1 MLGETQLEFPLV
13 SLPIFVPGGKVHE
26 GKDTDTFSILALI

>member
-13 SLPIFVPGGKVHE
+13 SPPHLGPGGKVHE
-26 GKDTDTFSILALI
+26 GKDTDTFSIPALI